1 MIAIINYGLG
11 NLRSAVKACEYVG
24 LDVLLTSNISDIQR
38 ADKVILPGVGAF
50 ADAMAGLKEIGM
62 DEAVIQAAR
71 EGKPLLGICIGMQ
84 VLFETG
90 RENGTHQGLGL
101 IEGEV
106 SRIQAPGLKIP
117 HMGWNQI
124 DMKDDPLF
132 HGITGKPNVYF
143 VHSYCART
151 PGKNVAAWTE
161 YGERFPAAV
170 RKDNIYGTQFHPEKS
185 GGTGLQ
191 MLKNFGALK

>member
-11 NLRSAVKACEYVG
+11 NLRSAAKACEYIG
-24 LDVLLTSNISDIQR
+24 LEVLLTSNASDIER
-38 ADKVILPGVGAF
+38 AEKVILPGVGAF

-62 DEAVIQAAR
+62 DEAVTNAAR
-71 EGKPLLGICIGMQ
+71 QGKPLLGICIGMQ

-90 RENGTHQGLGL
+90 REGGTHQGLGL

-106 SRIQAPGLKIP
+106 SRIEAPGLKIP

-124 DMKDDPLF
+124 EMADDPLF
-132 HGITGKPNVYF
+132 KGITGRPNMYF

-151 PGKNVAAWTE
+151 PDANVSAWTE

-170 RKDNIYGTQFHPEKS
+170 HKGNVYGTQFHPEKS
-185 GGTGLQ
+185 GETGLQ
-191 MLKNFGALK
+191 ILRNFGALK